1 MTRLAALVLAAV
13 TGYLVG
19 QRRDELLASLRR
31 LRPERGSAT
40 PVRSRPEGTEYDHE
54 YEREAA
60 HRHDVAEEI
69 RRHPLRER
77 PSGASVDE
85 HERIASQPI
94 RRERDDH
101 PYPTSY

>member
-1 MTRLAALVLAAV
+1 MTRLAGLVLAAV
-13 TGYLVG
+13 GGYLVA
-19 QRRDELLASLRR
+19 RHRDDLRAAVVELRKRQAAQERAS
-31 LRPERGSAT
+31 
-40 PVRSRPEGTEYDHE
+40 RSWEDETEFTHE

-60 HRHDVAEEI
+60 RRHELADEI

-77 PSGASVDE
+77 PVDDA
-85 HERIASQPI
+85 ERIASQPI